1 MAAKATSKS
10 TTKASA
16 KSSAKSGAKT
26 GAKSGTRSGAKA
38 AAKSTGKAAAKASA
52 KDASDETPKAA
63 PKTASKSAAKGSTS
77 NKLMRVFK
85 QDDAS
90 FDDDWF
96 GICNRRVDSVLD
108 VEQEVSRI
116 IAAVREGGDETL
128 FGFVKQFDGA
138 DLSSLEVT
146 KHEWDD
152 ACDQVDSADRAA
164 IGKAAMRVR
173 EFHRKRIPSSWEMR
187 EEGGGYMGQRVR
199 PLSRVGLYVP
209 GGKAVYPSSVIMNA
223 VPASVVEVPE
233 IVMTTPPEKD
243 GSLRPEVLMAARV
256 AGVHRVFKMGGA
268 HAVAALAYGT
278 ESVPRVDKITGPG
291 SVWVATAK
299 KQVFGQ
305 VGIDSEAGPTE
316 VCVVAD
322 RSATPAW
329 LAADLISQAE
339 HDELAQAVLITHVK
353 SLVPRVQEQIARQIK
368 SLDRCELATRSIRE
382 RGAII
387 VTKNLAESIR
397 LSEEYASEHLI
408 LAVED
413 PEKAAKEIQNAGA
426 IFMGHYTPVAVGDYM
441 AGPNHVLPTGGTS
454 RFFSPLGVEDFI
466 KRTSFMKFEPP
477 KLRELGA
484 DIVRLAN
491 VEGLT
496 GHGASVELRLQK
508 IRRARRERE
517 AARDLE
523 L

>member
-1 MAAKATSKS
+1 MAAKATKW
-10 TTKASA
+10 
-16 KSSAKSGAKT
+16 
-26 GAKSGTRSGAKA
+26 
-38 AAKSTGKAAAKASA
+38 
-52 KDASDETPKAA
+52 
-63 PKTASKSAAKGSTS
+63 
-77 NKLMRVFK
+77 MRVFK
-85 QDDAS
+85 SDDAK
-90 FDDDWF
+90 FADDWKSV
-96 GICNRRVDSVLD
+96 CDRRVDSVLD
-108 VEQEVSRI
+108 VEEDVAKI
-116 IAAVREGGDETL
+116 IAAVRKNGDDAL
-128 FGFVKQFDGA
+128 LGFVKKFDGA
-138 DLSSLEVT
+138 DVENLEVT
-146 KHEWDD
+146 PEEWDEG
-152 ACDQVDSADRAA
+152 CDQVDSADRAA

-199 PLSRVGLYVP
+199 PLARVGLYVP
-209 GGKAVYPSSVIMNA
+209 GGKALYPSSVVMNA
-223 VPASVVEVPE
+223 IPASVVEVPE
-233 IVMTTPPEKD
+233 ICMVTPPRED
-243 GSLRPEVLMAARV
+243 GTITPEVLMAARV
-256 AGVHRVFKMGGA
+256 AGVHRIFKMGGA

-316 VCVVAD
+316 VCIVAD
-322 RSATPAW
+322 KSATPAW

-353 SLVPRVQEQIARQIK
+353 GLVTRVQDQLTRQLK
-368 SLDRCELATRSIRE
+368 DLDRADIAKKSIKA

-387 VTKNLAESIR
+387 QTKNLEESIR
-397 LSEEYASEHLI
+397 LSEEYASEHLV

-413 PEKAAKEIQNAGA
+413 PEKISKEIQNAGA
-426 IFMGHYTPVAVGDYM
+426 IFLGHYTPVAVGDYM
-441 AGPNHVLPTGGTS
+441 AGPNHVLPTGGTA
-454 RFFSPLGVEDFI
+454 RFFSPLSVEDFL

-496 GHGASVELRLQK
+496 GHGASVELRLAK

>member
-1 MAAKATSKS
+1 MAAKATSK
-10 TTKASA
+10 
-16 KSSAKSGAKT
+16 
-26 GAKSGTRSGAKA
+26 
-38 AAKSTGKAAAKASA
+38 
-52 KDASDETPKAA
+52 
-63 PKTASKSAAKGSTS
+63 
-77 NKLMRVFK
+77 LMRVIKSDSAKFDEEWK
-85 QDDAS
+85 SVCDRRDDT
-90 FDDDWF
+90 
-96 GICNRRVDSVLD
+96 VLD
-108 VEQEVSRI
+108 VEKAVAKI
-116 IAAVREGGDETL
+116 IAEVRAGGDEAL
-128 FGFVKQFDGA
+128 FACIERYDGPKL
-138 DLSSLEVT
+138 DKLEVT
-146 KHEWDD
+146 PEEWDE

-199 PLSRVGLYVP
+199 PLARVGLYVP

-223 VPASVVEVPE
+223 IPASVVEVPE
-233 IVMTTPPEKD
+233 IIMVTPPGKD
-243 GSLRPEVLMAARV
+243 GKIRAEVLMAARV

-278 ESVPRVDKITGPG
+278 ETVPRVDKITGPG

-316 VCVVAD
+316 VAIVAD
-322 RSATPAW
+322 KTATPAW

-339 HDELAQAVLITHVK
+339 HDELAQSILITHVK
-353 SLVPRVQEQIARQIK
+353 PLVARVEEQIKRQLEVLDRSEIATK
-368 SLDRCELATRSIRE
+368 SLKA
-382 RGAII
+382 RGAI
-387 VTKNLAESIR
+387 VQTKNLAESMK
-397 LSEEYASEHLI
+397 LANEYAAEHLV

-413 PEKAAKEIQNAGA
+413 PEKVSKSVENAGA
-426 IFMGHYTPVAVGDYM
+426 IFLGHYTPVAVGDYM
-441 AGPNHVLPTGGTS
+441 AGPNHVLPTGGTA
-454 RFFSPLGVEDFI
+454 RFFSPLSVDDFL

-496 GHGASVELRLQK
+496 GHGQSVELRLQK

-517 AARDLE
+517 AAREAE